1 MDCNNGLLHYCP
13 ERVSGVDIGE
23 YSVYKRRQMHRVVSV
38 EQLVT
43 IHYLSSIRNAG
54 TPPERHDFWELV
66 YVDYGGIELIADGNS
81 FSLGPGELFL
91 HVPGQLHAFRAG
103 GAPTAVFIISFSGEA
118 ACLYR
123 IGSRPLRAGADA
135 RKLIPLLI
143 GEIQNMF
150 GLDDPSQV
158 LLRDLTAQ
166 CNDTPLGAE
175 QMICNYMEQLLI
187 ALLRGS
193 ERSGQSLRGARSGV
207 ENSTVSRAVA
217 YIQSHLGEKLSV
229 PLIAAQV
236 NYSRAYFS
244 EVFASCLGMSVME
257 YVEEERIRHAKRML
271 AENELS
277 ITGIAA
283 QLGFSSVH
291 YFSRR
296 FRLKTG
302 SSPTDYAASLQSEL
316 QRLLPDAG
324 QLPEE

>member
-1 MDCNNGLLHYCP
+1 MSLDSDNGLLHYCP
-13 ERVSGVDIGE
+13 ERMVRMDSDE
-23 YSVYKRRQMHRVVSV
+23 YGVYKKRQMHRVVSV
-38 EQLVT
+38 EQLAT
-43 IHYLSSIRNAG
+43 IHYLSSIRNFA

-66 YVDYGGIELIADGNS
+66 YVDYGGVELIADGNS
-81 FSLGPGELFL
+81 FALGPGELFL
-91 HVPGQLHAFRAG
+91 HVPGQLHAFRTG

-123 IGSRPLRAGADA
+123 IGSRPLNAGPDA
-135 RKLIPLLI
+135 RKLLPLLI

-150 GLDDPSQV
+150 GLDDPAQI
-158 LLRDLTAQ
+158 LLRDLTVQ
-166 CNDTPLGAE
+166 SGDTPFGAE

-187 ALLRGS
+187 AMLRGA
-193 ERSGQSLRGARSGV
+193 ERSGQPSRGARSGV

-236 NYSRAYFS
+236 NYSRAYLS

-257 YVEEERIRHAKRML
+257 YVEEERLRRAKRLL

-277 ITGIAA
+277 ITDIAA

-302 SSPTDYAASLQSEL
+302 SPPTSYAASLQNKL
-316 QRLLPDAG
+316 QRLAADAD
-324 QLPEE
+324 

>member
-1 MDCNNGLLHYCP
+1 MSLDWANGLLHFCP
-13 ERVSGVDIGE
+13 ERGFAMEAERDI
-23 YSVYKRRQMHRVVSV
+23 YKKRQMHRVISV

-43 IHYLSSIRNAG
+43 IHYLSGIRNFG

-66 YVDYGGIELIADGNS
+66 YVDYGGIELIADGS
-81 FSLGPGELFL
+81 TFLLGSGELFL

-103 GAPTAVFIISFSGEA
+103 DTATAVFIISFSGED

-123 IGSRPLRAGADA
+123 LGSRPLRAGNDA
-135 RKLIPLLI
+135 QKLLPLLI

-150 GLDDPSQV
+150 GLTDASQI
-158 LLRDLTAQ
+158 LLRDLTQ
-166 CNDTPLGAE
+166 QNSDTPFGAE

-187 ALLRGS
+187 DLLRGADYS
-193 ERSGQSLRGARSGV
+193 AQPARSSRSGV
-207 ENSTVSRAVA
+207 ENRTVSRVVA

-236 NYSRAYFS
+236 NYSRSYLS
-244 EVFASCLGMSVME
+244 EVFADCLGMSVME
-257 YVEEERIRHAKRML
+257 YVEEERLRRAKRML

-277 ITGIAA
+277 ITDIAA

-302 SSPTDYAASLQSEL
+302 SSPTSYAASLQSKL
-316 QRLLPDAG
+316 QSI
-324 QLPEE
+324 QLGGSGV